1 MPEPN
6 ENEIAPLP
14 KWSTEER
21 ALWLDLM
28 ESFSSALLPADEDLM
43 VRSAEFKER
52 KAIEAVTLG
61 AKLADVA
68 VQEFQFRQFAQASDA
83 DHGGDAAGGFEQFAA
98 WLTRSRAPHRK
109 KKSAAI
115 KQRRKR

>member
-6 ENEIAPLP
+6 EKEITPLP

-43 VRSAEFKER
+43 VKSLEHKEK
-52 KAIEAVTLG
+52 KAIEAVTLA
-61 AKLADVA
+61 AKLADIA
-68 VQEFQFRQFAQASDA
+68 VQEFQFRQFAQADVEHERDA
-83 DHGGDAAGGFEQFAA
+83 GQGFEQFSA
-98 WLTRSRAPHRK
+98 WLARNRAPRRERTTT
-109 KKSAAI
+109 
-115 KQRRKR
+115 RRKR